1 MERLKQKLVTEFEM
15 KDLRSLRYF
24 LGIEVVRNKTG
35 ISVSQRK
42 SVLDLLGEIG
52 LVGCKPVE
60 TPVDSNAKIDTQ
72 EAGNPVDRGRY
83 QRLVGKL
90 IYLSHT
96 RPDIVFV
103 VSRVSQFMH
112 APTEK
117 CMEAVYRIL
126 KYLKGTLGEGLFF
139 GKNGERRIEL
149 IQMLTG

>member
-1 MERLKQKLVTEFEM
+1 M
-15 KDLRSLRYF
+15 K
-24 LGIEVVRNKTG
+24 
-35 ISVSQRK
+35 IS
-42 SVLDLLGEIG
+42 
-52 LVGCKPVE
+52 
-60 TPVDSNAKIDTQ
+60 TQ
-72 EAGNPVDRGRY
+72 EASNPVDRGRY
-83 QRLVGKL
+83 QHLVGKL